1 MNLSKIFKGERK
13 IVFLVMIVYFLGV
26 LVGCG
31 TVKYNIPLDRPLGSE
46 RKIVINKGKDEVWNK
61 LLQGVAERFFSI
73 NNIEKDSGFMN
84 LSFRA
89 DNAELYV
96 NCGDFVAMGKKIPVA
111 DCGISKHG
119 NYSSGIWVFKSCE
132 TDANGRINILIQEIS
147 KNKSFIFVDIKF
159 AVSHSTNLWN
169 SWNGSS
175 MYNNTVI
182 VFDSNNTGTN
192 NGITCV
198 STGVLEKEVL
208 SIIDDLI
215 KRE

>member
-1 MNLSKIFKGERK
+1 MSLNRIFKEERK

-26 LVGCG
+26 MVGCG
-31 TVKYNIPLDRPLGSE
+31 TVKYNIPHDKPLGSE
-46 RKIVINKGKDEVWNK
+46 RKIVINKGKDAVWNK
-61 LLQGVAERFFSI
+61 LLQGVAEKFFSI
-73 NNIEKDSGFMN
+73 NNIEKDSGFIN

-96 NCGDFVAMGKKIPVA
+96 NCGDYVVINKKIPVA
-111 DCGISKHG
+111 DCSISKHG
-119 NYSSGIWVFKSCE
+119 RYSSGIWVFKSCE
-132 TDANGRINILIQEIS
+132 TDVDGRVNILIQEIS
-147 KNKSFIFVDIKF
+147 KNKSFIFVDIRF
-159 AVSHSTNLWN
+159 VVRHSTNLWN

-175 MYNNTVI
+175 MYNNAEI

-208 SIIDDLI
+208 SIISDLL
-215 KRE
+215 E